1 MTGFHLAQ
9 FNLARLKAPI
19 DAPETADFVAN
30 LDRINALAESHAGF
44 VWRLKGEGFDSTS
57 QPIKS
62 DPLLIPNLSV
72 WESPQALGAFVYRSD
87 HMPILKRRREWFEH
101 MEVYMALWWIPAGFR
116 PTFDDGFAKLET
128 LARLGPSAEAF
139 TFRDAF
145 SAPGS
150 SAPDSALEQC

>member
-72 WESPQALGAFVYRSD
+72 WENPQALGAFVYRSD
-87 HMPILKRRREWFEH
+87 HMQILKRRREWFEH
-101 MEVYMALWWIPAGFR
+101 MEVYMALWWIPAGSR
-116 PTFDDGFAKLET
+116 PTFDDGFTRLDA
-128 LARLGPSAEAF
+128 LARLGPSPEAF

-145 SAPGS
+145 PAPTM

>member
-1 MTGFHLAQ
+1 MTGLHLAQ

-30 LDRINALAESHAGF
+30 LDRINAMAESHAGF

-72 WESPQALGAFVYRSD
+72 WETPQALGAFVYRSD
-87 HMPILKRRREWFEH
+87 HMAVLKRRREWFEH
-101 MEVYMALWWIPAGFR
+101 MDVYMALWWIPAGHR
-116 PTFDDGFAKLET
+116 PTFDDGFARLDI
-128 LARLGPSAEAF
+128 LARLGPTVEAF

-145 SAPGS
+145 PAPIVER
-150 SAPDSALEQC
+150 A

>member
-30 LDRINALAESHAGF
+30 LDRINAIAESHAGF
-44 VWRLKGEGFDSTS
+44 IWRLKGEGFDSTS
-57 QPIKS
+57 QPIEG

-72 WESPQALGAFVYRSD
+72 WENPQALGAFVYRSG
-87 HMPILKRRREWFEH
+87 HLEILKRRREWFEH
-101 MEVYMALWWIPAGFR
+101 MDVYMALWWIPAGHR
-116 PTFDDGFAKLET
+116 PTFDDGFERLEI
-128 LARLGPSAEAF
+128 LGRLGPTPDAF

-145 SAPGS
+145 PAPN
-150 SAPDSALEQC
+150 AHERA